1 MSLIHFGIVGFQK
14 SWDLVPIEITNL
26 FHHDLYDMKSSF
38 GVVILPC
45 HSFTL
50 SRYYVRECE
59 RGGTSGVSD
68 EEEIDV
74 GKLTLSGPDCTGCG
88 ATGAIM
94 DTYRK
99 LPNTR
104 ERERERERESY
115 TDSTHAFYVQKQRKE
130 THPTSTEK
138 RICTTMFIYIIQEQD
153 TTSSLSRT
161 KQVRLQQQ
169 PL

>member
-88 ATGAIM
+88 ATGAIP
-94 DTYRK
+94 DKYRK
-99 LPNTR
+99 LP
-104 ERERERERESY
+104 
-115 TDSTHAFYVQKQRKE
+115 ST
-130 THPTSTEK
+130 
-138 RICTTMFIYIIQEQD
+138 
-153 TTSSLSRT
+153 
-161 KQVRLQQQ
+161 
-169 PL
+169 